1 MDIEEFYSNLFK
13 SILEQYQENKVKVVL
28 PLMCQMLGLNQLKIS
43 ISGTFEIGGCQLG
56 GALKFS
62 GGGRV
67 CCQVLV

>member
-13 SILEQYQENKVKVVL
+13 SILEQYRENKVNVVL
-28 PLMCQMLGLNQLKIS
+28 TLICQMLGFNQLKIS
-43 ISGTFEIGGCQLG
+43 ISDTYEIRGCQLG
-56 GALKFS
+56 VALKFS